1 MTCLCLLNANRT
13 ITVAHCRVSACW
25 HPQPPSLN
33 LICPLPHT
41 LPHLKHTTLSFSFRS
56 PLHDTLPMSP
66 YLSHSTSPP
75 VRECACLFLQGTCP
89 RVLTISS
96 PGISTPRCLTGALQ
110 VSPPALQTRPMSV
123 SPTLGLHAWKLL
135 AHGGGC
141 SGSVGQMEDNVDS
154 TREFHQNSTRT
165 PGSAR
170 KQAEVSTL
178 IPEPSPPEGAPRV
191 GGSRALAIR
200 TRAT

>member
-1 MTCLCLLNANRT
+1 MAPGTLQGKCLLAST
-13 ITVAHCRVSACW
+13 ASLSE
-25 HPQPPSLN
+25 PDPSPP
-33 LICPLPHT
+33 PH
-41 LPHLKHTTLSFSFRS
+41 LSHLKHTTLSFSFRS
-56 PLHDTLPMSP
+56 PLPDTLPMSP

-75 VRECACLFLQGTCP
+75 VRECACLFPQGTCP

-154 TREFHQNSTRT
+154 TREFHQNSREGKEAGRGVHPDPRAFSTRGGPT
-165 PGSAR
+165 RGR
-170 KQAEVSTL
+170 KQ
-178 IPEPSPPEGAPRV
+178 
-191 GGSRALAIR
+191 GSGH
-200 TRAT
+200 